1 MGRVREV
8 APRAPHQIRL
18 QKEQGRRRVT
28 EDHHPR
34 NREYV
39 MNSADSREMIEKI
52 VELIAETR
60 VMSGNNASPR
70 PEMEQKKD
78 VIVV

>member
-1 MGRVREV
+1 M
-8 APRAPHQIRL
+8 
-18 QKEQGRRRVT
+18 T
-28 EDHHPR
+28 EDHYPR